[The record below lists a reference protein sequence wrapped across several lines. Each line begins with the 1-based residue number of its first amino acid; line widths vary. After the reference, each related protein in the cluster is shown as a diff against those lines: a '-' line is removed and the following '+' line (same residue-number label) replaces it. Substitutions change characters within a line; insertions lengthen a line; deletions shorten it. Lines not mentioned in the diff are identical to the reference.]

1 MAEDKSR
8 PSGANKYSVYAQRSV
23 DSTQVNWNEI
33 SGQLVKG
40 LETIRDEREA
50 KKAAIEKST
59 QDAIEQLSQVP
70 ETGTQDAASLLI
82 NGSGMSVEAVMTQ
95 NNLMKRGLI
104 SPKDNMLF
112 MQQQKNGYKSLST
125 AVKGWDAWAVE
136 ARTRLEDPNISS
148 GNLETFTNLQT
159 EALGNL
165 KNKKLWTNPTNGKMQ
180 LVTMG
185 QNAKTGL
192 YDVMP
197 DYETQKQDYQNPNT
211 MMDFMKYK
219 NAGVDVNDLAKTQ
232 TANIASIIT
241 SERERLTAL
250 GGGGNITTIE
260 DFRQLGEF
268 GKDENGKTITYDMW
282 KKDQINAMV
291 GVNDASNLSAA
302 EILTTGN
309 GYYFAQTE
317 SQFKKDHPNV
327 DTKFMIKV
335 DMSSGQP
342 IPEMNTAQQSAAR
355 KIADRAV
362 ESQVDHIVK
371 MTQGATPQQK
381 KDPSAA
387 TLAGKKQDRKLIAF
401 MDGVNTLVSDDASK
415 FDAEANDRIVALNKD
430 QTDPAKRIDNIIRDG
445 DEILITYQDGRV
457 EPINRFDKNGVPK
470 NARVM
475 SQELWRY
482 VTDQDDDSFKYAAD
496 MYDKEPGGGFR
507 STTRGSTDEEDRSFI
522 ANERAVKAV
531 GKPPELKE
539 LTTGTGK
546 GGKPTN
552 SEINLN
558 AEAFEKET
566 AAYAL
571 KLKAEIES
579 QGKNVTAD
587 ELKAMEREILNG
599 GDASK
604 YASLAPYPAVS
615 SASQQNMIMGAG
627 TTATMVSPTVY
638 MDDKLGPNLGNS
650 DTQKEVQTAFS
661 EVFTNFLPKELKS
674 GAKLKWDDNNNQV
687 IITYRDKNNNEVELP
702 PIQMSDDVGSRTST
716 IDATGML
723 RDAAVTVTQ
732 KENEIRQN
740 RNRKGTRKTNKKFN

>member
-1 MAEDKSR
+1 MAEETSR

-40 LETIRDEREA
+40 LDAIRADREA
-50 KKAAIEKST
+50 KKAAIEKAT
-59 QDAIEQLSQVP
+59 QESIEQLSQVP

-82 NGSGMSVEAVMTQ
+82 NGSAMSVEAIRTQ
-95 NNLMKRGLI
+95 NNLLKRGLI

-112 MQQQKNGYKSLST
+112 MQQQKTGYKSLST
-125 AVKGWDAWAVE
+125 AVKGWDSWAVE

-165 KNKKLWTNPTNGKMQ
+165 KNKKLWTNPANGKMQ

-185 QNAKTGL
+185 QNTETGI

-197 DYETQKQDYQNPNT
+197 DYKTQKQDYQDPNNI
-211 MMDFMKYK
+211 MDFMKYK
-219 NAGVDVNDLAKTQ
+219 NAGVDVNELAKKQ

-241 SERERLTAL
+241 SERKRLTAL
-250 GGGGNITTIE
+250 GGGGNITTFE

-268 GKDENGKTITYDMW
+268 GEDENGETITYDMW
-282 KKDQINAMV
+282 KTDQINAMV
-291 GVNDASNLSAA
+291 GAESDTSNLSAA

-317 SQFKKDHPNV
+317 SQFKKDHPGI

-342 IPEMNTAQQSAAR
+342 IPEMNAAQMKQAR
-355 KIADRAV
+355 TIADRAV

-381 KDPSAA
+381 KDPSTAA
-387 TLAGKKQDRKLIAF
+387 LAAEKEDKKLIAF

-457 EPINRFDKNGVPK
+457 EPINRLDDSGVPK
-470 NARVM
+470 PARVI

-507 STTRGSTDEEDRSFI
+507 STTRESTDEEDRSFI

-531 GKPPELKE
+531 GKPPESKDFL
-539 LTTGTGK
+539 
-546 GGKPTN
+546 N
-552 SEINLN
+552 SRNVLNEEI
-558 AEAFEKET
+558 FKRET
-566 AAYAL
+566 KAYAL

-579 QGKNVTAD
+579 QGENVTD
-587 ELKAMEREILNG
+587 TELKAMEREILNG

-615 SASQQNMIMGAG
+615 SSSQQSMIMGEG
-627 TTATMVSPTVY
+627 KSATMVSPTVY
-638 MDDKLGPNLGNS
+638 LEDKIGTLGIGDS
-650 DTQKEVQTAFS
+650 ESTVQTAFS
-661 EVFTNFLPKELKS
+661 EVFTNFLPKGFKN
-674 GAKLKWDDNNNQV
+674 GATLRWDDGENQV
-687 IITYRDKNNNEVELP
+687 IITYKDKNDNEVQLP
-702 PIQMSDDVGSRTST
+702 AIQMSETPFNRTGSAE
-716 IDATGML
+716 ATDML
-723 RDAAVTVTQ
+723 REAAVKVTNN
-732 KENEIRQN
+732 ENEIRQN
-740 RNRKGTRKTNKKFN
+740 RNRKGTRKTRRKFN

>member
-1 MAEDKSR
+1 MAEETSR

-40 LETIRDEREA
+40 LDAIRADREA
-50 KKAAIEKST
+50 KKAAIEKAT
-59 QDAIEQLSQVP
+59 QESIEQLSQVP

-82 NGSGMSVEAVMTQ
+82 NGSAMSVEAIRTQ
-95 NNLMKRGLI
+95 NNLLKRGLI

-112 MQQQKNGYKSLST
+112 MQQQKTGYKSLST
-125 AVKGWDAWAVE
+125 AVKGWDSWAVE

-165 KNKKLWTNPTNGKMQ
+165 KNKKLWTNPANGKMQ

-185 QNAKTGL
+185 QNTETGI

-197 DYETQKQDYQNPNT
+197 DYKTQKQDYQDPNNI
-211 MMDFMKYK
+211 MDFMKYK
-219 NAGVDVNDLAKTQ
+219 NAGVDVNELAKKQ

-241 SERERLTAL
+241 SERKRLTAL
-250 GGGGNITTIE
+250 GGGGNITTFE

-268 GKDENGKTITYDMW
+268 GEDENGETITYDMW
-282 KKDQINAMV
+282 KTDQINAMV
-291 GVNDASNLSAA
+291 GAESDTSNLSAA

-317 SQFKKDHPNV
+317 SQFKKDHPGI

-342 IPEMNTAQQSAAR
+342 IPEMNAAQMKQAR
-355 KIADRAV
+355 TIADRAV

-381 KDPSAA
+381 KDPSTAA
-387 TLAGKKQDRKLIAF
+387 LAAEKEDKKLIAF

-457 EPINRFDKNGVPK
+457 EPINRLDDSGVPK
-470 NARVM
+470 PARVI

-507 STTRGSTDEEDRSFI
+507 STTRESTDEEDRSFI

-531 GKPPELKE
+531 GKPPESKDFL
-539 LTTGTGK
+539 
-546 GGKPTN
+546 N
-552 SEINLN
+552 SRNVLNEEI
-558 AEAFEKET
+558 FKRET
-566 AAYAL
+566 KAYAL

-579 QGKNVTAD
+579 QGENVTD
-587 ELKAMEREILNG
+587 TELKAMEREILNG

-615 SASQQNMIMGAG
+615 SSSQQSMIMGEG
-627 TTATMVSPTVY
+627 KSATMVSPTVY
-638 MDDKLGPNLGNS
+638 LEDKIGTLGKGDSENV
-650 DTQKEVQTAFS
+650 VQTAFS
-661 EVFTNFLPKELKS
+661 EVFTNFLPKGFKN
-674 GAKLKWDDNNNQV
+674 GATLRWDDGENQV
-687 IITYRDKNNNEVELP
+687 IITYKDKNDNEVQLP
-702 PIQMSDDVGSRTST
+702 VIQMSETPFNRTGSAE
-716 IDATGML
+716 ATKML
-723 RDAAVTVTQ
+723 REAAVKVTNN
-732 KENEIRQN
+732 ENEIRQN
-740 RNRKGTRKTNKKFN
+740 RNRKGTRKTRRKFN